1 MLPLGPPQTD
11 QAAWVDAL
19 VACYAE
25 TARTRMAGLPVCHP
39 GLAVEAV
46 GFQAWSDS
54 DEDDQASMDSAKGT
68 LGVLLTPWFMNLVWK
83 SDAPRSPWATL
94 PVGVS
99 RELSL
104 GAQRLNFIGA
114 HELALGAF
122 ASCSLISPMF
132 QFADQAAAVATAEA
146 VVATLAGEAQAAHA
160 ARLIQAAQAGQATQ
174 AGQAAHQTA
183 SQPAMPTRRGFL
195 FGLGAPAT
203 RPTP

>member
-1 MLPLGPPQTD
+1 MLPAGPLQAD
-11 QAAWVDAL
+11 QASWIDGL

-39 GLAVEAV
+39 GLDVAAV
-46 GFQAWSDS
+46 GFQAWSDC
-54 DEDDQASMDSAKGT
+54 DEDDQASQDGAKGL

-83 SDAPRSPWATL
+83 ADAPSSPWATL

-104 GAQRLNFIGA
+104 GAQRMNFIGA

-160 ARLIQAAQAGQATQ
+160 ARLVQAGQATQ

-183 SQPAMPTRRGFL
+183 SQPDMPTRRGFL

>member
-1 MLPLGPPQTD
+1 
-11 QAAWVDAL
+11 
-19 VACYAE
+19 
-25 TARTRMAGLPVCHP
+25 MAGLPVCHP

-83 SDAPRSPWATL
+83 ADAPRSPWATL

-132 QFADQAAAVATAEA
+132 QFADQAAAVAVAQAVLTALRQSPDGPAAPPQSASADE
-146 VVATLAGEAQAAHA
+146 VVA
-160 ARLIQAAQAGQATQ
+160 AR
-174 AGQAAHQTA
+174 
-183 SQPAMPTRRGFL
+183 RRFL
-195 FGLGAPAT
+195 FGRPGHAPA
-203 RPTP
+203 